1 MITATLS
8 ASQRLQI
15 ARAVRETHPGAADLF
30 PDATLGTVR

>member
-15 ARAVRETHPGAADLF
+15 ARAVRETRPGAAGLF
-30 PDATLGTVR
+30 PDVTLGTVR